1 MFLPVTALRLQQ
13 NFLLRS
19 LILKQI
25 HWTNS
30 LILKGLY
37 WGQSNLLLHSTKT
50 QSAKNLLDKPKVILP
65 KPALRLRQNFL
76 LRSHRPAKRWLTFRK
91 IDWPFQKVA
100 LRKMKTFSLD
110 EHPLQPEI
118 KLSWNRFNFGIPNVL
133 LIDFYIEI
141 KKIAPGYKNLVS
153 KRRLSI

>member
-1 MFLPVTALRLQQ
+1 MFLPVPALRLRQI
-13 NFLLRS
+13 FLLRS
-19 LILKQI
+19 HRPGSGWPFRNFTLILKQI

-76 LRSHRPAKRWLTFRK
+76 LRSHRPAKQWLTFPK

-110 EHPLQPEI
+110 EHPLRPEI
-118 KLSWNRFNFGIPNVL
+118 KLSWNRFNLECQMYFW
-133 LIDFYIEI
+133 LIFI
-141 KKIAPGYKNLVS
+141 L
-153 KRRLSI
+153 R